1 MLCEEA
7 VCVCVFFFF
16 EVHSFCCWGENTHIC
31 IQLHSWWEARHM
43 VGTRTTRQRKRAA
56 HVAEARERF
65 FQQFIKAN
73 KWNETMRKTKRLDRP
88 PAGTVKCCFFL
99 FSIPSSRNKLA
110 NYVQG
115 ALPQNLCYT
124 NRVVAGPWK
133 SCATEIN
140 YGNRFIRSL
149 STIKPWQY

>member
-1 MLCEEA
+1 MKKQ
-7 VCVCVFFFF
+7 CVCVFFFF

-88 PAGTVKCCFFL
+88 PAGTVKCCFFFCFPFL
-99 FSIPSSRNKLA
+99 PLATSWLIMYRVHYLKIYVTQTAWWLAHENLAQQKSTMEIGSSVPFR
-110 NYVQG
+110 
-115 ALPQNLCYT
+115 
-124 NRVVAGPWK
+124 R
-133 SCATEIN
+133 
-140 YGNRFIRSL
+140 
-149 STIKPWQY
+149 